1 MESTFGQL
9 AEGFGTDVY
18 VFNTGIYSSP
28 DFIGRNVTFETIG
41 PSRLETPFVCAGS
54 SGDEAPH
61 GTFVASIAGGKTYGV
76 AKMTPIHPI
85 QILDVNGKGSIATLL
100 CGMEKLIQDGMD
112 ICFSWVLQQ
121 NVHIIR

>member
-1 MESTFGQL
+1 MF
-9 AEGFGTDVY
+9 D
-18 VFNTGIYSSP
+18 TGIYSSP

-112 ICFSWVLQQ
+112 ICFSWVL
-121 NVHIIR
+121 